1 MRLKT
6 LIFSKTKHDMCCKS
20 CSCLVVLWKLC
31 KLCSSWV
38 SGCFALMK
46 RSEIVV
52 LVQVAREI
60 VFKQDT
66 ALHRA
71 VAVLCAY
78 IVDCFFKFVGFV
90 VRLVE
95 KADLHAVFVFQPDCR
110 HGDCAKGI
118 VEIVYFITS
127 LAVGHFTNL
136 SSLPT
141 FLK

>member
-6 LIFSKTKHDMCCKS
+6 MIFSKIKHDLCCKP
-20 CSCLVVLWKLC
+20 CLCLSILWKLC
-31 KLCSSWV
+31 KLRSSCF

-66 ALHRA
+66 ALHRMI
-71 VAVLCAY
+71 AVLCAY
-78 IVDCFFKFVGFV
+78 IVDGFFKFVRFL

-110 HGDCAKGI
+110 HGDCAKRL
-118 VEIVYFITS
+118 VEIVYFFNQTYRGFCDCARIC
-127 LAVGHFTNL
+127 ACR
-136 SSLPT
+136 
-141 FLK
+141 

>member
-1 MRLKT
+1 
-6 LIFSKTKHDMCCKS
+6 MCCKS

-31 KLCSSWV
+31 KLCASWV

-95 KADLHAVFVFQPDCR
+95 KADLYAVLIFEANCGNRDC
-110 HGDCAKGI
+110 
-118 VEIVYFITS
+118 S
-127 LAVGHFTNL
+127 
-136 SSLPT
+136 
-141 FLK
+141 